1 MTRYKNVNIKLSYL
15 QLKKLKPTI
24 KDTTEITLR
33 LYLDRISKY
42 ELIFPHKILLT
53 DRKVANIH
61 IQKCF
66 ANNSSADVKLSNTYV
81 SKIFQSGGLLW
92 KLFGKKLKIGLSL
105 AIS

>member
-1 MTRYKNVNIKLSYL
+1 M

-53 DRKVANIH
+53 DRKIANIH

-66 ANNSSADVKLSNTYV
+66 ANNSSADVKL
-81 SKIFQSGGLLW
+81 
-92 KLFGKKLKIGLSL
+92 
-105 AIS
+105 